1 MSITPVIVIVDD
13 FSNTSLNLLDGAYPV
28 IFDNAYID
36 QYIIE
41 GYNPGNALASEGTFY
56 QYKSTYVNLNLQQM
70 PMVTDFTLTRTMFWT
85 SIPDTNV
92 YICLRYL
99 FKKEFTDNSVN
110 HGENV
115 LDSAIK
121 QLDNPSDLKV
131 ILFDWDLGTDLDV
144 LFFENEIIPVSGETV
159 FEQLI
164 NETLEYFDVNYTND
178 HHLVGTNF
186 SFTVLNQKIYVHS
199 RRRTIQLFSY
209 R

>member
-56 QYKSTYVNLNLQQM
+56 QYKSTYVNLNLI
-70 PMVTDFTLTRTMFWT
+70 DADGDGFTFDQDDTVWT

-92 YICLRYL
+92 WAAYDIYS
-99 FKKEFTDNSVN
+99 KKEFTDNSVN

-144 LFFENEIIPVSGETV
+144 LFSENEIIPVSGETV

-164 NETLEYFDVNYTND
+164 NETLEYFDVNYTNE

-186 SFTVLNQKIYVHS
+186 SFTDSQPEKYTSILDDVLTTS
-199 RRRTIQLFSY
+199 
-209 R
+209 